1 VEKVR
6 FELTQLLLS
15 GKLALVTGAS
25 RGIGRGIALELAR
38 EGANV
43 VMNYRE
49 QVEKAAEV
57 VREIEA
63 LGRQGLAVKADVSI
77 GKEVLTMRDQIV
89 AKFKR
94 GVDILINN
102 AGIHHHLKSWE
113 INEEEW
119 RRIMAVNVDGPF
131 LCTNAFTPHMKDQ
144 KWGRVINISSSDA
157 FTGTDHEA
165 HYGTSKA
172 ALLGFTKALAL
183 ELAPYNITVNT
194 IAPGWFETDMTSWLV
209 GEGRKKAL
217 ERIPLGRIGQPHEI
231 GYVAAFLAS
240 DKASF
245 ITGQTIHV
253 NGGEAMF

>member
-1 VEKVR
+1 MLVPE
-6 FELTQLLLS
+6 
-15 GKLALVTGAS
+15 KLALVTGSS

-43 VMNYRE
+43 IVNYE
-49 QVEKAAEV
+49 KQKEKAAEV
-57 VREIEA
+57 ARDIKA
-63 LGRQGLAVKADVSI
+63 LGRRCLVVRADVSNQ
-77 GKEVLTMRDQIV
+77 KDVLAMRETIMAQ
-89 AKFKR
+89 FKD
-94 GVDILINN
+94 GVDILVNN

-113 INEEEW
+113 IEEDEW
-119 RRIMAVNVDGPF
+119 RHIMAVNVDGAF
-131 LCTNAFTPHMKDQ
+131 LCTNAFTPQMRLK

-157 FTGTDHEA
+157 FTGTNHEA

-172 ALLGFTKALAL
+172 ALLGLTRALAL

-194 IAPGWFETDMTSWLV
+194 IAPGWFETDMTSGTV
-209 GEGRKKAL
+209 GEARKKAL
-217 ERIPLGRIGQPHEI
+217 EAVPLGRMGQPKEI

-245 ITGQTIHV
+245 ITGQTIHI

>member
-1 VEKVR
+1 
-6 FELTQLLLS
+6 LTQLPLS

-25 RGIGRGIALELAR
+25 RGIGRGIALELAH

-43 VMNYRE
+43 IVNYIE
-49 QVEKAAEV
+49 QGDKAIQV
-57 VREIEA
+57 SREIEA
-63 LGRQGLAVKADVSI
+63 FGRRSLAVRADVS
-77 GKEVLTMRDQIV
+77 KENDVRLMHDRV
-89 AKFKR
+89 MESFEG
-94 GVDILINN
+94 GVDILVNN

-113 INEEEW
+113 ISSEEW
-119 RRIMAVNVDGPF
+119 RRVMGVNVDGAF
-131 LCTNAFTPHMKDQ
+131 LCTNAFTPEMKDR

-157 FTGTDHEA
+157 FTGTDHEL

-172 ALLGFTKALAL
+172 ALLGFTRALAL

-209 GEGRKKAL
+209 GESRKEAL
-217 ERIPLGRIGQPHEI
+217 KRIPLGRIGQPREI

-245 ITGQTIHV
+245 ITGQTIHI
-253 NGGEAMF
+253 NGGEAIL

>member
-1 VEKVR
+1 
-6 FELTQLLLS
+6 LPLS

-43 VMNYRE
+43 IVNYIE
-49 QVEKAAEV
+49 QADKAIEV
-57 VREIEA
+57 SREIEA
-63 LGRQGLAVKADVSI
+63 LGRRSLAVKADVS
-77 GKEVLTMRDQIV
+77 KEKDVGAMRDQV
-89 AKFKR
+89 MGRFQS
-94 GVDILINN
+94 GVDILVNN

-113 INEEEW
+113 ISSEEW
-119 RRIMAVNVDGPF
+119 KRIMGVNVDGAF
-131 LCTNAFTPHMKDQ
+131 HCTNAFTSEMKGR

-157 FTGTDHEA
+157 FTGTDHEL

-172 ALLGFTKALAL
+172 ALLGFTRALAL
-183 ELAPYNITVNT
+183 ELAPYNVTVNT

-209 GEGRKKAL
+209 GESRKEAL
-217 ERIPLGRIGQPHEI
+217 KRIPLGRIGQPLEI

-245 ITGQTIHV
+245 ITGQTIHI
-253 NGGEAMF
+253 NGGEAIL

>member
-1 VEKVR
+1 MP
-6 FELTQLLLS
+6 LLLS

-25 RGIGRGIALELAR
+25 RGIGKGIALELAQ

-43 VMNYRE
+43 VVNYRE
-49 QVEKAAEV
+49 QAEKAGEV
-57 VREIEA
+57 ARTIEA
-63 LGRQGLAVKADVSI
+63 LGRRSLVVKADVSNWQD
-77 GKEVLTMRDQIV
+77 VLGMRDQV
-89 AKFKR
+89 MAKFKD
-94 GVDILINN
+94 GVDILVNN

-113 INEEEW
+113 IDEGEW
-119 RRIMAVNVDGPF
+119 RRIMGVNVDGAF
-131 LCTNAFTPHMKDQ
+131 LCTNAFTSRMKDR
-144 KWGRVINISSSDA
+144 KWGRVINVSSSDA

-165 HYGTSKA
+165 HYATSKA
-172 ALLGFTKALAL
+172 ALLGLTRSLAL

-194 IAPGWFETDMTSWLV
+194 IAPGWVETDMTSGLV
-209 GEGRKKAL
+209 GEAKRKAM
-217 ERIPLGRIGQPHEI
+217 EQVPLGRMGQPREI